1 MASKFEKV
9 STRIFCISG
18 VLSDI
23 YCMPDMKILNFEE
36 LLNQRLHQLGYK
48 CVVFYSGA
56 KKRFFALDQS
66 GIRGIEYLRKKPA
79 QTEAQAASAT
89 GASPENR
96 NASSSS
102 GALPENRNAVAS
114 SGLSRRSIGGSRSV
128 SAENNKQSK
137 NYHIMADEIHDA
149 EYANNYMLN
158 TEEAKVLV
166 FTSLDD
172 FVTNSKQ
179 ENKRNFFAYFEDW
192 KSLPNE
198 NRNICIFLSKSVDS
212 GNLQQM
218 FGDHGNLSLQSLF
231 IKGMNSSGA
240 EFNQNSSLIV
250 GSPLGDEIG
259 NLIEYLRIVGY
270 TYTVRNADNADEKVI
285 AKLDF
290 CHSQKQEIVRALSFF
305 NREAEFSELK
315 SMKESIEAYMFEQHT
330 AVVPI
335 TPDIVSAI
343 YSQSEGKYL
352 KDEDPLEK
360 LKNTQGWEPAYNVIN
375 SFVVSNRNRSS
386 KQITEQTE
394 ESESGIER
402 LEPNRAARAST
413 DKVPNFVLQGPPGV
427 GKTEIANLIGQILQK
442 EGILKSGHTVVGS
455 RDKLIG
461 QYVGSTAIQTASMI
475 EQAQEGVL
483 LIDEVYNL
491 AEGNEHTHGINY
503 SAECINTLV
512 AAMTNKNYR
521 FCVIFSGYANRM
533 DSVWNMNEGLFS
545 RFGESNIIN
554 IEGYKPDL
562 LRSIFEKQL
571 SGYDQDSGQIYQL
584 SKTVT
589 DDLDIFFENFYNE
602 RDRENFGNARD
613 MNLLAAAVKRAAGYR
628 YIQNNIEGD
637 ITVEECD
644 FGDKEKMFAKKG
656 LSAEDIFFS
665 IREYIGFD
673 FLVDMFNDQLALK
686 VESEEKGIEY
696 PGPSHMIW
704 YGNPGTGK
712 STAAQLTI
720 DLYHSLGILGG
731 TKPIYVDASEIM
743 SVYMGGSAEQINKKM
758 DEACQHNTLL
768 IVEEA
773 YQLIDT
779 SNGKEAINAMLNR
792 METDRKNFNV
802 IFVLY
807 ESRLD
812 DFLKVNPGMESRV
825 KTYKFNDYTG
835 EQLTEIFMKMCEKNR
850 DEISDEAK
858 TAVSGLLQRLYEEG
872 CTKNGNARIVRKLIE
887 NMRQLRYAR
896 VLDEMAVKMYGKS
909 DPDSRGKISV
919 LRSMK
924 KIELPESIYRF
935 EVPDIPAD
943 FGNEMRKALL

>member
-9 STRIFCISG
+9 STRMFCISG

-36 LLNQRLHQLGYK
+36 LLNQRLHELGYK
-48 CVVFYSGA
+48 CVIFYSGA
-56 KKRFFALDQS
+56 KKKFFALDQG
-66 GIRGIEYLRKKPA
+66 GIRGLEYFRKKPV
-79 QTEAQAASAT
+79 QTENQA
-89 GASPENR
+89 P
-96 NASSSS
+96 ASSESSAAPSS
-102 GALPENRNAVAS
+102 GFKKRT
-114 SGLSRRSIGGSRSV
+114 IGGTRGGSDEKGKSL
-128 SAENNKQSK
+128 KD
-137 NYHIMADEIHDA
+137 YYIHADEVHDA
-149 EYANNYMLN
+149 EYANTYMLN

-172 FVTNSKQ
+172 FVTNSKP

-192 KSLPNE
+192 MSLPNE
-198 NRNICIFLSKSVDS
+198 NRNICIFISKSVDS

-218 FGDHGNLSLQSLF
+218 FGDKGNLSLQSLF

-259 NLIEYLRIVGY
+259 TLLEYLRIVGY
-270 TYTVRNADNADEKVI
+270 TYTVRNADNGYEKI
-285 AKLDF
+285 TAKLDF
-290 CHSQKQEIVRALSFF
+290 RYSQKQEIVRALSFY

-315 SMKESIEAYMFEQHT
+315 IMKETIEAYMYEQHT
-330 AVVPI
+330 ALVPI
-335 TPDIVSAI
+335 NPETVSAI
-343 YSQSEGKYL
+343 YSQSDVKYL
-352 KDEDPLEK
+352 ENDDPLER
-360 LKNTQGWEPAYNVIN
+360 LKNTQGWEPAFNVIN
-375 SFVVSNRNRSS
+375 SFVVSHRNRHPG
-386 KQITEQTE
+386 QVMEQE
-394 ESESGIER
+394 EAESGIER
-402 LEPNRAARAST
+402 FEPNRSVRIST
-413 DKVPNFVLQGPPGV
+413 GKVPNFVLQGPPGV
-427 GKTEIANLIGQILQK
+427 GKTEIANLIGQILQR

-491 AEGNEHTHGINY
+491 AEDNEHTHGANY

-521 FCVIFSGYANRM
+521 FCVIFAGYASRM
-533 DSVWNMNEGLFS
+533 DKVWNMNEGLFS
-545 RFGESNIIN
+545 RFGDSNVIN

-562 LRSIFEKQL
+562 LHSIFENQL
-571 SGYDQDSGQIYQL
+571 KDYDGDSGQNYQL
-584 SKTVT
+584 SEAVT
-589 DDLDIFFENFYNE
+589 NDLDIFFENLYNE

-613 MNLLAAAVKRAAGYR
+613 MNVLAAAVKRAAGYR
-628 YIQNNIEGD
+628 YIQDNIAGD
-637 ITVEECD
+637 IIVEKCD
-644 FGDKEKMFAKKG
+644 FGDKAKLFEKKG
-656 LSAEDIFFS
+656 LSAEDIYS
-665 IREYIGFD
+665 GLNEYIGFD
-673 FLVDMFNDQLALK
+673 FLVDMFNDQLSVK
-686 VESEEKGIEY
+686 IECEEKGIEY

-731 TKPIYVDASEIM
+731 TKPIYVDASELM
-743 SVYMGGSAEQINKKM
+743 SIYMGGSAEEINKKM

-768 IVEEA
+768 VVEEA
-773 YQLIDT
+773 YQLSAA
-779 SNGKEAINAMLNR
+779 SNGREAINAMLNR
-792 METDRKNFNV
+792 MEIDRKNFNV

-807 ESRLD
+807 ETKLEE
-812 DFLKVNPGMESRV
+812 FLNVNPGMESRV
-825 KTYKFNDYTG
+825 KTYHFKDYTG
-835 EQLTEIFMKMCEKNR
+835 EQLTEIFMKMCRKNQ

-858 TAVSGLLQRLYEEG
+858 TAVNRLLQRLYDEG
-872 CTKNGNARIVRKLIE
+872 YTKNGNARIVRKLLE

-896 VLDEMAVKMYGKS
+896 ILDEMAVKMYGK
-909 DPDSRGKISV
+909 PDAESRGKVSV

-924 KIELPESIYRF
+924 KIDLPEGVYRF
-935 EVPDIPAD
+935 EASDIPAD
-943 FGNEMRKALL
+943 FGNETRKALL